1 MKRKFKPLAI
11 AVFLAMATMS
21 NSSVVNAW
29 GFPVA
34 DIANLTQMVEGYIQD
49 LKNYDEY
56 IQTTI
61 LNQEQL
67 AEALRLYKQTLVAY
81 DEVLRQMESLKRKLS
96 PRDWKALFASY
107 KDILDLYPTQTQRS
121 DAEWERINAKVDQVY
136 ARGQKMVELQSIVD
150 AIPFKGNGRETV
162 ASDLNRAITRSDL
175 AVSQSNTVEKF
186 NQKLKDNMEDLTYLD
201 ENRLSLGDEDNLR
214 TLQFL
219 AEQNQKALELQVE
232 SMAQSNSRMLFSNQ
246 LASHVFSKDK
256 ENQEASLKELEQK
269 RKQKIKVDNSPLANW

>member
-11 AVFLAMATMS
+11 AVFLAMATMT

-56 IQTTI
+56 IKTTV

-107 KDILDLYPTQTQRS
+107 KDIFDIYPGQNQRS

-136 ARGQKMVELQSIVD
+136 ARGRRIVELQSIVD
-150 AIPFKGNGRETV
+150 AIPFSGNGNRSIMTEINQSSNRVDMAADQLDV
-162 ASDLNRAITRSDL
+162 AQQQQDMIEANALELDDLDS
-175 AVSQSNTVEKF
+175 V
-186 NQKLKDNMEDLTYLD
+186 
-201 ENRLSLGDEDNLR
+201 RLSLGDEDNLR

-219 AEQNQKALELQVE
+219 AEQNQKSLELQIQNL
-232 SMAQSNSRMLFSNQ
+232 SQQNKSFQYSNQ
-246 LASHVFSKDK
+246 LPAFVFSKEK
-256 ENQEASLKELEQK
+256 ESKEASLRELEEK
-269 RKQKIKVDNSPLANW
+269 RKQRIKIDNSPLADW

>member
-1 MKRKFKPLAI
+1 MKRKLKSLAI
-11 AVFLAMATMS
+11 AVFLSMATMT

-56 IQTTI
+56 IQTTV

-96 PRDWKALFASY
+96 PRDWKALYASY

-201 ENRLSLGDEDNLR
+201 KNRLSLGDEDNLR

>member
-1 MKRKFKPLAI
+1 MKRKLQPLAI
-11 AVFLAMATMS
+11 AVFLAMATIS
-21 NSSVVNAW
+21 NSNMVHAS
-29 GFPVA
+29 GFPVV

-56 IQTTI
+56 IQTTV

-96 PRDWKALFASY
+96 PRDWRALFASY
-107 KDILDLYPTQTQRS
+107 KDILDLYPSQTQRS

-256 ENQEASLKELEQK
+256 ENQEASLKELEEK

>member
-1 MKRKFKPLAI
+1 MKRKLKPLAI
-11 AVFLAMATMS
+11 AVFLSMATMT

-56 IQTTI
+56 IQTTV

-201 ENRLSLGDEDNLR
+201 KNRLSLGDEDNLR

>member
-269 RKQKIKVDNSPLANW
+269 RKQKIKVDNSPLTNW

>member
-21 NSSVVNAW
+21 NSNVVNAW

-96 PRDWKALFASY
+96 PRDWNALFASY
-107 KDILDLYPTQTQRS
+107 KDILDLYHPLSGLT
-121 DAEWERINAKVDQVY
+121 DQC
-136 ARGQKMVELQSIVD
+136 ASGLLL
-150 AIPFKGNGRETV
+150 NGSSV
-162 ASDLNRAITRSDL
+162 P
-175 AVSQSNTVEKF
+175 
-186 NQKLKDNMEDLTYLD
+186 LTL
-201 ENRLSLGDEDNLR
+201 
-214 TLQFL
+214 
-219 AEQNQKALELQVE
+219 
-232 SMAQSNSRMLFSNQ
+232 
-246 LASHVFSKDK
+246 
-256 ENQEASLKELEQK
+256 
-269 RKQKIKVDNSPLANW
+269 

>member
-11 AVFLAMATMS
+11 VVFLAMATMS
-21 NSSVVNAW
+21 NSNVVNAW

-56 IQTTI
+56 VQTTI

-67 AEALRLYKQTLVAY
+67 AEALRLYKQSLVAY
-81 DEVLRQMESLKRKLS
+81 DEVLRQMEKLKRKLS

-107 KDILDLYPTQTQRS
+107 KDILDLYPSQTQRS

-256 ENQEASLKELEQK
+256 ENQEASLKELEEK

>member
-21 NSSVVNAW
+21 SSSVVNAW

-81 DEVLRQMESLKRKLS
+81 DGIASNGVAEAQAESQ
-96 PRDWKALFASY
+96 DWNALFASY

-256 ENQEASLKELEQK
+256 ENQEASLKELEEK

>member
-1 MKRKFKPLAI
+1 MKRKLKPLAI
-11 AVFLAMATMS
+11 AVFLSMATMT

-56 IQTTI
+56 IQTTV

>member
-21 NSSVVNAW
+21 NSNVVNAW

-56 IQTTI
+56 VQTTI

-67 AEALRLYKQTLVAY
+67 AEALRLYKQSLVAY
-81 DEVLRQMESLKRKLS
+81 DEVLRQMEKLKRKLS

-107 KDILDLYPTQTQRS
+107 KDILDLYPSQTQRS

-256 ENQEASLKELEQK
+256 ENQEASLKELEEK

>member
-1 MKRKFKPLAI
+1 MKRTLKPLAI
-11 AVFLAMATMS
+11 AVFLAMATMT

-56 IQTTI
+56 IQTTL

-107 KDILDLYPTQTQRS
+107 KDILDLYPTQNQRS

>member
-11 AVFLAMATMS
+11 AVFLAMATMT

-96 PRDWKALFASY
+96 PRDWNALFASY

-256 ENQEASLKELEQK
+256 ENQEASLKELEEK

>member
-1 MKRKFKPLAI
+1 MKRKLKSLAI
-11 AVFLAMATMS
+11 AVFLSMATMT

-56 IQTTI
+56 IQTTV

-96 PRDWKALFASY
+96 PRDWKALYASY

>member
-1 MKRKFKPLAI
+1 MKRKLKPLAI
-11 AVFLAMATMS
+11 AVFLAMATMTNS
-21 NSSVVNAW
+21 NVVNAW

>member
-1 MKRKFKPLAI
+1 MKRKLKPLAI
-11 AVFLAMATMS
+11 AVFLAMATMTNS
-21 NSSVVNAW
+21 NVVNAW

-107 KDILDLYPTQTQRS
+107 NDILDLYPTQTQRS

-150 AIPFKGNGRETV
+150 AIPFKGNGREAV

>member
-1 MKRKFKPLAI
+1 MKRKLKSLAI
-11 AVFLAMATMS
+11 AVFLSMATMT

-56 IQTTI
+56 IQTTV

-96 PRDWKALFASY
+96 PRDWKALYASY

-186 NQKLKDNMEDLTYLD
+186 NQKLKEKMEDLTYLD

>member
-81 DEVLRQMESLKRKLS
+81 DEVLRQMESLKRKLN

-269 RKQKIKVDNSPLANW
+269 RKQKIKVDNSPLTNW

>member
-1 MKRKFKPLAI
+1 MKRKLQPLAI
-11 AVFLAMATMS
+11 AVFLAMATIS
-21 NSSVVNAW
+21 NSNMVHAS
-29 GFPVA
+29 GFPVV

-56 IQTTI
+56 IQTTV

-107 KDILDLYPTQTQRS
+107 KDILDLYPSQTQRS

-136 ARGQKMVELQSIVD
+136 ARGQKMVELQSVVD
-150 AIPFKGNGRETV
+150 AIPFAKNSRE
-162 ASDLNRAITRSDL
+162 SIL
-175 AVSQSNTVEKF
+175 ADISQSSSRVDMAT
-186 NQKLKDNMEDLTYLD
+186 NQREAVQKQQDMIENNISELEELD
-201 ENRLSLGDEDNLR
+201 FTRLWLGDEDNLR

-219 AEQNQKALELQVE
+219 AEQNQKSLELQI
-232 SMAQSNSRMLFSNQ
+232 QSLNQQNKSIQYSNQ
-246 LASHVFSKDK
+246 LPSFVFSKEK
-256 ENQEASLKELEQK
+256 ESKEASLRELEAK
-269 RKQKIKVDNSPLANW
+269 RKQRIKIDNSPLADW

>member
-21 NSSVVNAW
+21 NSNVVNAW

-56 IQTTI
+56 IQTTV

-107 KDILDLYPTQTQRS
+107 KDILDLYPTQNQRS

-150 AIPFKGNGRETV
+150 AIPFKGNGREIV
-162 ASDLNRAITRSDL
+162 ASDLNRSITRSDL

-256 ENQEASLKELEQK
+256 ENQEASLKELEEK

>member
-1 MKRKFKPLAI
+1 MKRKLKPLAI
-11 AVFLAMATMS
+11 AVFLAMATMT

-96 PRDWKALFASY
+96 PRDWKALYASY
-107 KDILDLYPTQTQRS
+107 KDIFDIYPGQNQRS
-121 DAEWERINAKVDQVY
+121 DAEWERINAKVDQIY
-136 ARGQKMVELQSIVD
+136 ARGRRIVEIQSIAD
-150 AIPFKGNGRETV
+150 TIPFSGDGRKSIMTEINQ
-162 ASDLNRAITRSDL
+162 ASNRVDMAADQVDVVQQQQDMIEVNALELDDLDSVRL
-175 AVSQSNTVEKF
+175 A
-186 NQKLKDNMEDLTYLD
+186 
-201 ENRLSLGDEDNLR
+201 LGDEDNLK

-219 AEQNQKALELQVE
+219 AEQNQKSLELQI
-232 SMAQSNSRMLFSNQ
+232 QSLNQQNKRFQYSNQ
-246 LASHVFSKDK
+246 LPSFVFSKEK
-256 ENQEASLKELEQK
+256 ESKEASLRELAEK
-269 RKQKIKVDNSPLANW
+269 RKQRIKIDNSPLADW

>member
-1 MKRKFKPLAI
+1 MKRKLKPLAI
-11 AVFLAMATMS
+11 AVFLSMATMT

-56 IQTTI
+56 IQTTV

-162 ASDLNRAITRSDL
+162 ASDLNRAIARSDL

>member
-1 MKRKFKPLAI
+1 
-11 AVFLAMATMS
+11 
-21 NSSVVNAW
+21 
-29 GFPVA
+29 
-34 DIANLTQMVEGYIQD
+34 
-49 LKNYDEY
+49 
-56 IQTTI
+56 
-61 LNQEQL
+61 
-67 AEALRLYKQTLVAY
+67 
-81 DEVLRQMESLKRKLS
+81 RKLS
-96 PRDWKALFASY
+96 PRDWKALYASY

>member
-1 MKRKFKPLAI
+1 MKRKLQPLAI

-21 NSSVVNAW
+21 NSNMVHAS
-29 GFPVA
+29 GFPVV

-56 IQTTI
+56 IQTTV

-256 ENQEASLKELEQK
+256 ENQEASLKELEEK